1 MQPHASNISVRL
13 WLFLLLATQPVGVE
27 KKEREEINVYLFLGL
42 EIDMEC
48 HKWGIVNNIYIY
60 IYICVCMYTFT
71 STMRDKLSSGG
82 LWFNVSALWIAGR
95 RKPNFVFIIKD
106 LVLKHILAQGS
117 CDTIQKLISVASS
130 VLSLIPQ
137 QSH

>member
-48 HKWGIVNNIYIY
+48 HK
-60 IYICVCMYTFT
+60 
-71 STMRDKLSSGG
+71 
-82 LWFNVSALWIAGR
+82 
-95 RKPNFVFIIKD
+95 
-106 LVLKHILAQGS
+106 
-117 CDTIQKLISVASS
+117 
-130 VLSLIPQ
+130 
-137 QSH
+137 